1 MTDVPHTTALQK
13 QKQRTVKKGVVKNMC
28 IKRMNKLF
36 EVFDDTLV
44 DTHAKIF
51 HSAPVASE
59 NDGRAVVGNLT
70 LRLGV
75 TV

>member
-1 MTDVPHTTALQK
+1 
-13 QKQRTVKKGVVKNMC
+13 MC